1 MEDLTVND
9 NERFNGTRGSGSSA
23 ALGFVLGALVGAG
36 IGLLLAPGTGRETR
50 RRIAD
55 AGGRLG
61 NAARDAGGRLG
72 NAARD
77 AGERL
82 SHAARDKFDETRET
96 VKDFKQDATSAVTAG
111 REAFEAG
118 QKSHDHRR
126 DHKA

>member
-9 NERFNGTRGSGSSA
+9 NSRGNGSSTV
-23 ALGFVLGALVGAG
+23 LGFVLGALVGAG
-36 IGLLLAPGTGRETR
+36 IGLLLAPGTGSETR

-61 NAARDAGGRLG
+61 NAARDAGGRLE

-77 AGERL
+77 AGGRL
-82 SHAARDKFDETRET
+82 RSAARDKFDEARET
-96 VKDFKQDATSAVTAG
+96 VKDFKQDATSAVEAG

-118 QKSHDHRR
+118 QKSHEHRR
-126 DHKA
+126 DRKA